1 MELEFLILVTGYN
14 CADKVQA
21 CYRSIKKQDY
31 NPLKVHAVF
40 IDDGSSDDT
49 LKRIYEIT
57 SVSSHRFTWS
67 GDNRNMGAAFRRHEA
82 VFYSGA
88 GPETVIVLLGMDDEL
103 LPGALS
109 EIKKQYDNG
118 KWVTY
123 GNWINQHGKG
133 LPEGFELDFPEEIHR
148 TRDYRKVKYRST
160 APNTFKKFLFDQ
172 IPASEYKVNGEWIKA
187 TTESHVMFSCLEMAG
202 KDRIGIITKPIY
214 LYNQSRPDNA
224 RKRFGDAYQDGIYRE
239 IINRPKKDLYEKDT
253 MTQVKKKVWEGKM
266 KNLQERRK
274 TQAPATPP
282 APGSLGDYASHLSR
296 VFVGRSV
303 LDVGCG
309 SQALK
314 SALPEGVEYTGMDAF
329 PCVPDTLEGQIER
342 ANLPENSHETVCCFA
357 TLDGCQDIEAA
368 VKQMKRIAGKNVVFL
383 TGIDIEPNE
392 FHTHKITEEFLK
404 KSFADWKPGTW
415 VYLAPQVLLCEFIK

>member
-14 CADKVQA
+14 CADKVEA
-21 CYRSIKKQDY
+21 CAKSVIYQDY
-31 NPLKVHAVF
+31 KNWKAFF
-40 IDDGSSDDT
+40 ISDGSTDGTNGAVAAMTKLDE
-49 LKRIYEIT
+49 RIT
-57 SVSSHRFTWS
+57 SVST
-67 GDNRNMGAAFRRHEA
+67 NMNMGAAYQRHVA
-82 VFYSGA
+82 VFFSGA
-88 GPETVIVLLGMDDEL
+88 SPESVIVLLGMDDEL

-282 APGSLGDYASHLSR
+282 APGSLGDYASHLSK

-368 VKQMKRIAGKNVVFL
+368 VKQMKRIARRNVVFL